1 MDLPYKTTE
10 ELYLHIYTKQ
20 ASVDAVPSSEVIV
33 NWALSLLNLLYP
45 ERLTNQQYAL
55 KEIENLFLKLEK
67 ELTSILNATK
77 ACNDCNNEQVA
88 HLFFSDLPEVYR
100 VMNTDVL
107 AILDGD
113 PAATSRFEVIR
124 TYPGFLATS
133 LYRLAHSLLKLE
145 IPLIPR
151 ILTES
156 AHSLTGI
163 DIHPAA
169 VIGEYFY
176 IDHGTGIVIGETTII
191 GNHVK
196 MYQGVTLGGL
206 SVDKDMANTKRHPT
220 IEDHVIIY
228 AGATILGG
236 NTTIGRNCTI
246 GGNVWL
252 TKSVPAD
259 STVFHKPLI
268 RVIEANKGNT
278 FVYDED

>member
-1 MDLPYKTTE
+1 MDLPFNTTE

-33 NWALSLLNLLYP
+33 NWALNLLNLLYP
-45 ERLTNQQYAL
+45 ERVTNQHYAL
-55 KEIENLFLKLEK
+55 KEIKDLFLKLEK

-77 ACNDCNNEQVA
+77 ACHDCNNEQVA
-88 HLFFSDLPEVYR
+88 HDFFSSLPDVYR

-107 AILDGD
+107 AILEGD
-113 PAATSRFEVIR
+113 PAATNRFEVIR

-133 LYRLAHSLLKLE
+133 LYRLAHTLLKLDV
-145 IPLIPR
+145 PLIPR

-196 MYQGVTLGGL
+196 VYQGVTLGGL
-206 SVDKDMANTKRHPT
+206 SVDKEMANKKRHPT
-220 IEDHVIIY
+220 IEDYVIIY

-259 STVFHKPLI
+259 SIVFHKPLI
-268 RVIEANKGNT
+268 RVIKANQGHT
-278 FVYDED
+278 FVYEEE